1 MVRNAFESI
10 WCDSFLPCVDVAN
23 PLSQTWRVIRQIKI
37 FEKCITYKKLRR
49 ALMLVHFAFI
59 CLGQDLIMY
68 VFDYCFNS
76 VRLFF
81 FNQGILLYT
90 HFLYEE
96 RYYLSSL
103 WNK

>member
-1 MVRNAFESI
+1 
-10 WCDSFLPCVDVAN
+10 
-23 PLSQTWRVIRQIKI
+23 
-37 FEKCITYKKLRR
+37 
-49 ALMLVHFAFI
+49 MLVHFAFI

-76 VRLFF
+76 VRLLF

-90 HFLYEE
+90 HFLCEE

>member
-1 MVRNAFESI
+1 
-10 WCDSFLPCVDVAN
+10 
-23 PLSQTWRVIRQIKI
+23 
-37 FEKCITYKKLRR
+37 
-49 ALMLVHFAFI
+49 MLVHFAFI

-76 VRLFF
+76 VRLLF

-96 RYYLSSL
+96 DIICLYCGI
-103 WNK
+103 NKKSESPSRNPRPSDSDCTLILYH

>member
-1 MVRNAFESI
+1 
-10 WCDSFLPCVDVAN
+10 
-23 PLSQTWRVIRQIKI
+23 
-37 FEKCITYKKLRR
+37 
-49 ALMLVHFAFI
+49 MLVHFAFI

-76 VRLFF
+76 ERLLF

>member
-1 MVRNAFESI
+1 
-10 WCDSFLPCVDVAN
+10 
-23 PLSQTWRVIRQIKI
+23 
-37 FEKCITYKKLRR
+37 
-49 ALMLVHFAFI
+49 
-59 CLGQDLIMY
+59 MY